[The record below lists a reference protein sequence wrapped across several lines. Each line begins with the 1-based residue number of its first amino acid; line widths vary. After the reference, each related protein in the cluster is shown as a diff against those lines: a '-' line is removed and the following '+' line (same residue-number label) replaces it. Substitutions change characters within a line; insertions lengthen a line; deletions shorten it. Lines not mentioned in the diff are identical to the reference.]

1 MINFSTFSQSEGLTN
16 SPYSLYGLGT
26 INQTTLGKYNSM
38 GYTGIGQKSTTDIN
52 NLNAANFALIQ
63 KGTFLYDVGLRGN
76 YNTYENYNDLESKTY
91 FNFSNLAFAFPLGDK
106 GGMGITLLP
115 YTDVGYTLIG
125 KQNNIEGSTD
135 TYESNVDGLGGLTDF
150 KLNFGY
156 ALLPSLRLGV
166 SASLLFGNIEQT
178 ESFSLESSAFTQEK
192 STNYSGF
199 KIGTGLQW
207 DITKNTTLGSTI
219 NFPVNLNGNQ
229 ITNTIKIVDNAE
241 VAVQEDEKSKVDGF
255 TLPMELGLGISSVFK
270 NYWTL
275 NVDYKKNYWEQ
286 TNQSEF
292 LGSYIDQDVFGV
304 GLTYKKEGRNLNYG
318 QRIAF
323 RTGYTYDTGNLRVG
337 GNSIN
342 GQQFTFGIGLP
353 TSYRSGSMVNLSYAY
368 GTRGKIDNSLI
379 KENYHMLTL
388 NLSLLDNWFL
398 RRKIN

>member
-1 MINFSTFSQSEGLTN
+1 
-16 SPYSLYGLGT
+16 
-26 INQTTLGKYNSM
+26 M

-156 ALLPSLRLGV
+156 AILPSLRLGI

-255 TLPMELGLGISSVFK
+255 TLPMELGLGISTVFK

-304 GLTYKKEGRNLNYG
+304 GLAYKKEGRNLNYG

-323 RTGYTYDTGNLRVG
+323 RTGYTYDTGNLRVS